1 MELIQKY
8 NIMKKAT
15 KVKEQI
21 EEIKKRGLNIDCSDD
36 LIESYFSIV
45 GYYSLGFYLFPFEK
59 SYPSI
64 VNRTHKYKENA
75 RFSDVILL
83 YKANT
88 ELRFIILEYLSFF
101 ENFFKTLLIYKVSN
115 KYHNNPTW
123 FVDNTILKIDI
134 GNFNKIYNGLKN
146 SHKPIYNHHKNN
158 PKDKYAPA
166 WKTLEYLTFGQN
178 QYIYKSLL
186 SKKLKKEIA
195 EEFNVCDI
203 NMFLTYLQNA
213 VDIRNICAHGGPLFD
228 YNSKNPIK
236 RINSV
241 VGTLQMSESSL
252 LYTLKHLA
260 NSMKNIDKIKSNIS
274 SDFILDVYSVINKSK
289 YKSIRHFFK

>member
-1 MELIQKY
+1 
-8 NIMKKAT
+8 MKKAT

-146 SHKPIYNHHKNN
+146 SHKPIYNHHMLLLGKLWNILLLAKIN
-158 PKDKYAPA
+158 I
-166 WKTLEYLTFGQN
+166 
-178 QYIYKSLL
+178 YINLYSVRNLK
-186 SKKLKKEIA
+186 KKL
-195 EEFNVCDI
+195 
-203 NMFLTYLQNA
+203 L
-213 VDIRNICAHGGPLFD
+213 
-228 YNSKNPIK
+228 KNLMYMI
-236 RINSV
+236 
-241 VGTLQMSESSL
+241 
-252 LYTLKHLA
+252 
-260 NSMKNIDKIKSNIS
+260 
-274 SDFILDVYSVINKSK
+274 
-289 YKSIRHFFK
+289 